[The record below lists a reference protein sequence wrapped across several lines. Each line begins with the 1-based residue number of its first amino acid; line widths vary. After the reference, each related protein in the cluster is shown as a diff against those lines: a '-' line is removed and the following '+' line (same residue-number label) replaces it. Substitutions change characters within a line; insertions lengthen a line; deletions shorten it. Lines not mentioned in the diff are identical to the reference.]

1 MPWIENK
8 RIQSISWEIEQLNYE
23 EILSLNATDRE
34 IDEIKDKLN
43 WII

>member
-1 MPWIENK
+1 MPGIENK

-23 EILSLNATDRE
+23 EILSQNATDNE